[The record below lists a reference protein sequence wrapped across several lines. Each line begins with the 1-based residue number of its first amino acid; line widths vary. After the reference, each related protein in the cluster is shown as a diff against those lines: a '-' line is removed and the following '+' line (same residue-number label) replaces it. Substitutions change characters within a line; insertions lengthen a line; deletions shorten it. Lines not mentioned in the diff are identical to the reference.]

1 MKRALII
8 GINYELDERN
18 RLYGCVN
25 DACNMEKR
33 LRSMYPDAEYRILV
47 DSAIGANGTNGVTDT
62 TSWPS
67 RANILAGLSWL
78 TSGLSGSDRVVL
90 HYSGHGGLT
99 IDRDMDEASGF
110 DSCIFPISPQ
120 GQVEFIIDDELRRA
134 IDSVPAGCTVTA
146 VFDCCHS
153 GTCLDLRYILC
164 PVDGASGTAATSG
177 ASGPKAS
184 GANGTSGAVI
194 VTEDRRHAKTAAHVF
209 CLSGCTDQQT
219 AADTVDA
226 AGMPSGALTN
236 ALLSA
241 LDKNTKCAKIN
252 RLICAVRDG
261 LRECGYSQTAQMS
274 CGRAAA
280 FDASFL

>member
-33 LRSMYPDAEYRILV
+33 LRAMYPAAEYRILV
-47 DSAIGANGTNGVTDT
+47 DSANGAAE
-62 TSWPS
+62 SWPS
-67 RANILAGLSWL
+67 RANILAGLAWL
-78 TSGLSGSDRVVL
+78 TSGLCGGGSSDRVGDRALL

-99 IDRDMDEASGF
+99 VDRDMDEASGF

-134 IDSVPAGCTVTA
+134 ISAVPAGCTVTA

-153 GTCLDLRYILC
+153 GTCLDLRYTMC
-164 PVDGASGTAATSG
+164 PADVGAS
-177 ASGPKAS
+177 
-184 GANGTSGAVI
+184 VV
-194 VTEDRRHAKTAAHVF
+194 VTEDKRHAKTKAQVF

-226 AGMPSGALTN
+226 AGIPSGALTN
-236 ALLSA
+236 ALLAA
-241 LDKNTKCAKIN
+241 LETKSTKIT
-252 RLICAVRDG
+252 RLICAVREG
-261 LRECGYSQTAQMS
+261 LREAGYPQTAQMS